1 VLLKSAT
8 ALGVEMPIVS
18 AVCALL
24 TNAATVDAVI
34 AELLAR
40 PLKSESW

>member
-1 VLLKSAT
+1 LKSAT

>member
-1 VLLKSAT
+1 MKRQAT
-8 ALGVEMPIVS
+8 LFSMDDAPDGDLIEPRV
-18 AVCALL
+18 
-24 TNAATVDAVI
+24 ATVDAVV